1 MLKLNN
7 IKSRGGTN
15 AHVILANPEEILS
28 RLFQDPNALKR
39 ELLESLI
46 NETLRAEY
54 DNQLRAGR
62 YVRTEDRTD
71 YRNVFREREW
81 ITCNG
86 RLRLQVPKH
95 RNQPFRRLLFENY
108 KRSEAALI
116 ATMAEMAVNG
126 VATRKV
132 ERITEKL
139 CGVRF
144 SKSTVSE
151 VCSELLDVVKKFKSR
166 PLEEYYPF
174 MTVDGTY
181 FKVRENHRVISK
193 VMMVAHATND
203 QGIRNIIRRPR
214 RHTTCRDQDLSRGIV
229 VAMSVS
235 FCKKHKR

>member
-1 MLKLNN
+1 M
-7 IKSRGGTN
+7 
-15 AHVILANPEEILS
+15 
-28 RLFQDPNALKR
+28 
-39 ELLESLI
+39 
-46 NETLRAEY
+46 
-54 DNQLRAGR
+54 
-62 YVRTEDRTD
+62 
-71 YRNVFREREW
+71 
-81 ITCNG
+81 
-86 RLRLQVPKH
+86 QVPKH
-95 RNQPFRRLLFENY
+95 RNQPFRTLLFENY

-229 VAMSVS
+229 AAMSVS